1 TNDHQTKN
9 AQSLVNA
16 GAAELIKEADLTGT
30 SLVAALDGLLQGT
43 THRETMAANAKKLGM
58 PDAADQL
65 LHVLETVIK

>member
-1 TNDHQTKN
+1 M
-9 AQSLVNA
+9 
-16 GAAELIKEADLTGT
+16 TGT
-30 SLVAALDGLLQGT
+30 SLVAALDGLLQST